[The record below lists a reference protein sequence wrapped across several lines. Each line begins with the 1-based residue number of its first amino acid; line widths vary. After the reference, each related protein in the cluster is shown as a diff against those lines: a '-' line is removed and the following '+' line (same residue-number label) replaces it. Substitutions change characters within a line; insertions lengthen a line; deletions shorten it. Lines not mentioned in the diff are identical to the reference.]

1 MAVSGQGRLRAR
13 HLCMAGFMCVSAP
26 AVAQQGAGGR
36 EERSLDLRLHGSA
49 VYDSNAARSGRAQ
62 AAARGLAREEMEFRP
77 SVTAALS
84 LPFDQHAFFA
94 DADVGYEFHSRN
106 KRLESE
112 RVSAQGGVRLRVR
125 GCTVESAGRYA
136 RRLTELGDIY
146 DEPADNVE
154 EVVGARG
161 ALRCERLVGVSPVAS
176 ASYSRTRNAL
186 AVRKRSDVDELSISA
201 GLAYQQPSLGRL
213 SLTGAL
219 TDARYP
225 NRVVA
230 GRHDGVRTWSAGLTI
245 ERRTGTRLQG
255 SVTANYIW
263 VDPDLPDVA
272 AFSGPSYG
280 ADIIWLAGP
289 RAKISLS
296 AVRTVEASNRL
307 DVSYFRQDMMRLS
320 GRYVLT
326 TRLNAETRAS
336 WRVRKYA
343 ATTVFPGAEPPGS
356 DRSLALGAGLSFALN
371 RRILIG
377 MDADWQSRDAAVDL
391 FDYRGFRLGVSG
403 NWRM

>member
-1 MAVSGQGRLRAR
+1 MAVLGQGRLCVQR
-13 HLCMAGFMCVSAP
+13 LCMTGFMCVSAP
-26 AVAQQGAGGR
+26 VLAQQGASGK
-36 EERSLDLRLHGSA
+36 EERVLELRLRGSA
-49 VYDSNAARSGRAQ
+49 IYDSNAARSGRTQ
-62 AAARGLAREEMEFRP
+62 AAVRGLAQEEMEFRP
-77 SVTAALS
+77 SVTAAVN
-84 LPFDQHAFFA
+84 LPVDQHAFFA

-112 RVSAQGGVRLRVR
+112 RISGQGGVRLRIM
-125 GCTVESAGRYA
+125 GCAVETAARYA

-146 DEPADNVE
+146 DEPVDNVE

-161 ALRCERLVGVSPVAS
+161 GLRCERTVGFSPVAS
-176 ASYSRTRNAL
+176 ASYSRTHNQL
-186 AVRKRSDVDELSISA
+186 AVRKGSDVDDLSLSA

-213 SLTGAL
+213 SLIGTL

-225 NRVVA
+225 NRSVG
-230 GRHDGVRTWSAGLTI
+230 GRHDGVRTWSVGLNI

-255 SVTANYIW
+255 GVTAGYIW
-263 VDPDLPDVA
+263 VDPDLPGVA

-280 ADIIWLAGP
+280 ADIVWLAGS
-289 RAKISLS
+289 RARISLS
-296 AVRTVEASNRL
+296 AARTVEASNRL
-307 DVSYFRQDMMRLS
+307 DVSYFRQDMMRLT

-326 TRLNAETRAS
+326 PHLNAEMRGS

-343 ATTVFPGAEPPGS
+343 ATTASPGAEPPGT
-356 DRSLALGAGLSFALN
+356 DRSLSLGGGLSFALN
-371 RRILIG
+371 RRILLG

-391 FDYRGFRLGVSG
+391 FDYRGFRLGVSA